1 MMKLGVPSVW
11 DRIVEGRGGGEGLHR
26 LHDTGYF
33 RVLRCLGRR
42 CTEMKGWFGSSLR
55 FAALLVLAVQ
65 FILILTPTAVG
76 ATSLPLQGSYLAL
89 GDSIAFGYVPLQA
102 LPTYPSTSW
111 YDDPAHFRSYANDV
125 ANALHLK
132 LVNASCPGETS
143 ASMIDPRA
151 PSNRCENFMGHG
163 GGYRS
168 FWPLHVHYTGSQ
180 LGFAVN
186 YLRSHPQT
194 QLVTIDIGANDL
206 RLCQLT
212 TRAQCS
218 SAAERER
225 LATSLH
231 KNLDI
236 IFHEIRAVAG
246 YRGPIVA
253 LDYYPLLING
263 RLATRSTE
271 EINTVIDQ
279 AVRSVGGWTADGFGA
294 FVSASAPYGG
304 DQCAAGLQ
312 IRYRANSS
320 DGRFI
325 CNIHP
330 SPLGDRLI
338 ARAILATLAHHSQS

>member
-1 MMKLGVPSVW
+1 MV
-11 DRIVEGRGGGEGLHR
+11 
-26 LHDTGYF
+26 
-33 RVLRCLGRR
+33 
-42 CTEMKGWFGSSLR
+42 
-55 FAALLVLAVQ
+55 LVLA
-65 FILILTPTAVG
+65 PTSVG
-76 ATSLPLQGSYLAL
+76 ATSLPLRGTYLAL
-89 GDSIAFGYVPLQA
+89 GDSIAFGYVPVQA

-125 ANALHLK
+125 ASALHLQ

-143 ASMIDPRA
+143 ASLIDPRA
-151 PSNRCENFMGHG
+151 PSNRCENFMGRG

-168 FWPLHVHYTGSQ
+168 FWPLHVHYSGSQ

-194 QLVTIDIGANDL
+194 ELVSIDIGANDL

-212 TRAQCS
+212 TREQCR
-218 SAAERER
+218 SAAERAR
-225 LATSLH
+225 LDTSLR
-231 KNLDI
+231 KNLGVI
-236 IFHEIRAVAG
+236 YHSIRVVAG

-253 LDYYPLLING
+253 LAYYPLLING
-263 RLATRSTE
+263 RIAISATE
-271 EINTVIDQ
+271 EINSVIDQ
-279 AVRSVGGWTADGFGA
+279 ATLAAGGWIADGFTA

-312 IRYRANSS
+312 IRYRVNSS

-338 ARAILATLAHHSQS
+338 ARAILTTLSQHGGR